1 MTTTFNDAQLE
12 RLAARRPKELFPIL
26 DRSTSLSPLLVVLT
40 FLPGIIALESA
51 SIDELDAQWR
61 LKSLAVA
68 TAPGIAEIID
78 PSGISQPNLKWQPP
92 LGSWLG
98 AAAVHLPGPLG
109 SHGLELYDYLSAA
122 GLVPASFFLITR
134 LFGRRIGFVAAVLV
148 ALHTTFLEEYQNATP
163 HALAMLTALVTFW
176 GFLGHLRH
184 GGQLVSIDLLVGGI
198 SLGLCVLSGG
208 PLAFLVVAVLLMVV
222 LTTFEPVSEMRRT
235 GSVRRGHWWSA
246 WPAFRSL
253 GVLVA
258 TAFAAGGWWEL
269 MMLYSYGGQFLEGW
283 LWGMSAS
290 PVRTEQTTL
299 HFFSAAFGLQFVRE
313 FFAMARVLA
322 GFTFLGL
329 WTIGRGLF
337 SPTCKA
343 KRASLAFVAVWFL
356 CALTAFTAGRLEAP
370 RSSLYLSMWRL
381 FLMSS
386 CIACSALAL
395 DEVAHRRIGLSTF
408 VSVTLGSLLV
418 GYFVLHPKTPN
429 DAPSPW
435 FLVAGLALALVA
447 GQVLRRV
454 CRRSESRQW
463 LVLAGL
469 IFAYL
474 AADASIGIW
483 TIRADDQSRVDWR
496 ALSTFHNSL
505 PPKNETGSCLLI
517 SESKVPY
524 RLLLALKSVWPMAEI
539 TVVPD
544 WDQALK
550 VALDENQ
557 MPKTAIVVDWSE
569 GTSRPAN
576 PTGAQWETVTVGNPQ
591 YFEQRQLRAY
601 VLKSEH
607 KSSDEPDSSRAADEG

>member
-1 MTTTFNDAQLE
+1 VTTTFNDAQLQQ
-12 RLAARRPKELFPIL
+12 LAARRPKELFPLL
-26 DRSTSLSPLLVVLT
+26 DRTTSLSPLLVVLT
-40 FLPGIIALESA
+40 LLPGIIALQSA

-61 LKSLAVA
+61 LKSLELA

-78 PSGISQPNLKWQPP
+78 PSGISQSDLKWQPP
-92 LGSWLG
+92 LGSWIG
-98 AAAVHLPGPLG
+98 AAAVHLPGPIG
-109 SHGLELYDYLSAA
+109 SHGLELVDYLSAA
-122 GLVPASFFLITR
+122 ALVPAIFFLTTR

-148 ALHTTFLEEYQNATP
+148 ALHTTFLEQHQNATP

-198 SLGLCVLSGG
+198 ALGLCLLAGG
-208 PLAFLVVAVLLMVV
+208 PLAFVVVAVLLLVV
-222 LTTFEPVSEMRRT
+222 LTTLEPAPEMRRT
-235 GSVRRGHWWSA
+235 SAARRGRWWSG

-269 MMLYSYGGQFLEGW
+269 MMLYSYGGRFLDGW
-283 LWGMSAS
+283 LWGMRASAS
-290 PVRTEQTTL
+290 AAEPATGHL
-299 HFFSAAFGLQFVRE
+299 FSEAFALQFVRE

-337 SPTCKA
+337 SPACKA
-343 KRASLAFVAVWFL
+343 KRSSLVFVAVWIV
-356 CALTAFTAGRLEAP
+356 CALVMFAAGLREAP
-370 RSSLYLSMWRL
+370 PGSLYLNLWRL

-386 CIACSALAL
+386 CTACSALAL
-395 DEVAHRRIGLSTF
+395 DEVAHRRIGLPTF
-408 VSVTLGSLLV
+408 VSVTLGSLFV
-418 GYFVLHPKTPN
+418 GYFFLHQNSP
-429 DAPSPW
+429 DAAPSPW
-435 FLVAGLALALVA
+435 LLIGGLALACLI
-447 GQVLRRV
+447 GQLLRRA
-454 CRRSESRQW
+454 CERSENRQW

-474 AADASIGIW
+474 AADASIGVW

-496 ALSTFHNSL
+496 ALSTFHNGL
-505 PPKNETGSCLLI
+505 PPHNDTGSCLLI
-517 SESKVPY
+517 SESKVPD
-524 RLLLALKSVWPMAEI
+524 RLLLALKSVWPTAEI
-539 TVVPD
+539 IVVPD

-550 VALDENQ
+550 VALDEND

-601 VLKSEH
+601 VLKSER
-607 KSSDEPDSSRAADEG
+607 KAADDAESARAADEG